1 MMAQSRTMS
10 KSSRVDIRTSRQCR
24 GAVTTRGIGR
34 SLSVG
39 AVRPIK
45 ISKASAITKA
55 GTHWTRQNPKIGIY
69 ISMMR
74 TTNITPAR
82 MAPRRRAITGM
93 ISRATLSSKKP
104 AVKSVRRNFTRSL

>member
-1 MMAQSRTMS
+1 MMALSWNMS
-10 KSSRVDIRTSRQCR
+10 KSPRVDIRTSHQCR
-24 GAVTTRGIGR
+24 GAVITRGIGR
-34 SLSVG
+34 SRSVG

-69 ISMMR
+69 ILMMR

-82 MAPRRRAITGM
+82 MVPRSRAITGM
-93 ISRATLSSKKP
+93 ISRAILSSKKP
-104 AVKSVRRNFTRSL
+104 AAKSVRRNFTRSL